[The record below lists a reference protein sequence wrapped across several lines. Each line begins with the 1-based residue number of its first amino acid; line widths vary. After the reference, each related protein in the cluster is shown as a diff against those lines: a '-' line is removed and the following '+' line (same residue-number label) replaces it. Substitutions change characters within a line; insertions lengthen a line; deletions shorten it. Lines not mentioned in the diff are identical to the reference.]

1 MSKIK
6 KLPIGHY
13 LMASES
19 ISKSHPDKQADF
31 ISDSLIDN
39 FIAYDKN
46 SHCAIEV
53 MCTTGQVIVA
63 GEVKSNTYVPVEE
76 IVRAATNKLGYTK
89 AEYQFTGDS
98 CGILSAIHEQ
108 SADIDMGVTKENPED
123 MGAGDNGIYFG
134 YACEGLSNY
143 MPPLIDIARRIMMQ
157 LAEERE
163 DYEDVLN
170 GGDPDLGRHYIPYLR
185 PDGKCIV
192 TGEFDENDHLVR
204 ITDIVICQQHD
215 EFDEDDEVMQNKI
228 KEDILNIV
236 LPKVI
241 SHYDASFQKKFGN
254 IKDEVKLYVNPT
266 SRFVSGGCAFDCGVT
281 GRKLVCD
288 LYGGAIGSQIA
299 GGSLSSKCYTK
310 TDRSM
315 NYFTRYVAK
324 NLVAAGVAER
334 CLVQSASAIG
344 MAEPISI
351 TVNTYGTARNGLT
364 DTEISEKIAE
374 LFDWRPYGVIKTL
387 KLDNPIYAEA
397 AQWGQVGHEPRIVT
411 KHFHNRYEGDKDVE
425 VELFTWEKLDAVD
438 KIKEAFGL

>member
-1 MSKIK
+1 MK
-6 KLPIGHY
+6 KEKLKDGCY
-13 LMASES
+13 LMTSECCS
-19 ISKSHPDKQADF
+19 RNHPDKNADV

-63 GEVKSNTYVPVEE
+63 GEVKSKAYIPIEE
-76 IVRAATNKLGYTK
+76 IVRSTINRLGYTK

-108 SADIDMGVTKENPED
+108 SADIDMGVTKENPEN

-143 MPPLIDIARRIMMQ
+143 MPPLIDIARKIMITINK
-157 LAEERE
+157 ERE
-163 DYEDVLN
+163 DYEDIQN
-170 GGDPDLGRHYIPYLR
+170 GSNPEPGRHYIPYLR
-185 PDGKCIV
+185 PDGKCMV
-192 TGEFDENDHLVR
+192 TGEFDKNHHLVR

-215 EFDEDDEVMQNKI
+215 EFDKDDKVMQNKI
-228 KEDILNIV
+228 KEDMLNIV

-241 SHYDASFQKKFGN
+241 SQYDASFQKKFGD
-254 IKDEVKLYVNPT
+254 IKNEVKLYVNPT

-288 LYGGAIGSQIA
+288 LYGGALGSQIA
-299 GGSLSSKCYTK
+299 GGSLSAKCYTK

-324 NLVAAGVAER
+324 NLVAAGIAER

-344 MAEPISI
+344 VAEPVSI
-351 TVNTYGTARNGLT
+351 MVNTYGTAKHGLT

-374 LFDWRPYGVIKTL
+374 IFDWRPYGVIKTL
-387 KLDNPIYAEA
+387 KLANPIYTEA
-397 AQWGQVGHEPRIVT
+397 AEWGQVGHSPRVVM
-411 KHFHNRYEGDKDVE
+411 KHFHNQYEGDKDIE

-438 KIKEAFGL
+438 KIKKAFNLS